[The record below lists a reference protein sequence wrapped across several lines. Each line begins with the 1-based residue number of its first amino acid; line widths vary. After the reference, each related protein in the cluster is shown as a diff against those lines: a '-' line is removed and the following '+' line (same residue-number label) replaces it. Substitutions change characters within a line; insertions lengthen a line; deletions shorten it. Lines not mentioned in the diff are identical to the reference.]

1 MKKNLSVILVFTF
14 LSIGFIFAQDKI
26 YEVKLSGNAYVT
38 SFPSGAAI
46 TTNGLEKWTD
56 SRSTIQTYIYF
67 SQPQTVKLFIK
78 GNTKGHSTYLVSF
91 QNKKVKL
98 EVNNNVGEIPV
109 GKFKVKQPG
118 YYPVTLQGLKKT
130 DDEFGRIVSFMVQ
143 TNDEHLVYV
152 HDFSDYWGRRGPSVH
167 LNYSLPT
174 DTIEWFYNEVTVPK
188 EGEVV
193 GSYYMANGF
202 GEGYFGMQY
211 NSEKERRILFSVW
224 SPFDTQ
230 DPASIP
236 DSLKIKVLRKGEG
249 VHIGEFGNEGAGG
262 QSFLRYHW
270 KAGNTYKFLT
280 HIKPDGNGNTI
291 YTSYFFATDE
301 NRWRLIAC
309 FLRPQTHV
317 YYSHAHSFLENFIPE
332 QGYRTRQVFFGNQW
346 CRSKG
351 GKWIEV
357 TGSKF
362 SYDATAKAGVRLDY
376 GGGYDEKS
384 NRFYLKNGGFFFEST
399 PFGSIFNRRE
409 EKAPPVIH
417 FNELDAL

>member
-98 EVNNNVGEIPV
+98 EVNNNVGEISV

-118 YYPVTLQGLKKT
+118 YYPVTLQGLRKT

-249 VHIGEFGNEGAGG
+249 VHIGEFGNEGSGG
-262 QSFLRYHW
+262 QSFLRYNW

>member
-1 MKKNLSVILVFTF
+1 MKKNLSVILVLTF

-230 DPASIP
+230 DPELIP

-249 VHIGEFGNEGAGG
+249 VHIGEFGNEGSGG
-262 QSFLRYHW
+262 QSFLRYNW

-280 HIKPDGNGNTI
+280 HIKPDGNGNTV

>member
-1 MKKNLSVILVFTF
+1 MKRNLSVFLVFTF
-14 LSIGFIFAQDKI
+14 LSIGFIFAEDKV

-38 SFPSGAAI
+38 SCSTGAAI
-46 TTNGLEKWTD
+46 TADGLEKWTD
-56 SRSTIQTYIYF
+56 SRSVIQTYVYF
-67 SQPQTVKLFIK
+67 SQPQTIKLSIK
-78 GNTKGHSTYLVSF
+78 GNVKGRSSFLVSF

-98 EVNNNVGEIPV
+98 EVNNNVGEISV
-109 GKFKVKQPG
+109 GKFKVNQPG
-118 YYPVTLQGLKKT
+118 YYPVTLQGLRKT
-130 DDEFGRIVSFMVQ
+130 DDEFGRIVSFIIQ
-143 TNDEHLVYV
+143 TNDEQLVYV

-262 QSFLRYHW
+262 QSFLRYNW
-270 KAGNTYKFLT
+270 KADNTYKFLT
-280 HIKPDGNGNTI
+280 HIKPDGRGNTI

-301 NRWRLIAC
+301 NRWRLIAS
-309 FLRPQTHV
+309 FLRPHTHV

-332 QGYRTRQVFFGNQW
+332 QGYRTRHVFFGNQW
-346 CRSKG
+346 CRSKA

-376 GGGYDEKS
+376 GGGYDENS

-409 EKAPPVIH
+409 EKTPPTIP